1 MADIDE
7 LLKGSFDRLAEPAN
21 SAGVADAIRSRVAAG
36 DAGTSVAGSVAPG
49 WGGGASGFLTIAAP
63 IALIVVAGVVGG
75 SLGASGVFGASGSS
89 SGGEVPSYVIAPDTA
104 PIYSCPG
111 GPQIGSIPANTRVLA
126 VARDEDA
133 AFLGARN
140 PDDLAATIWF
150 TAGDL
155 VLDDSGPAIDAL
167 PVESCPEVT
176 VTEVTPTPTPEPT
189 VEPEET
195 DEPEPPSD
203 TTPPSIK
210 VGNWNPDSLVGIE
223 FGYCSNVAQ
232 ISVNAADNVGIAS
245 VTASSSRPSSPVTLV
260 SSGGGTWV
268 FKITGGSYTSATPTN
283 ITVTF
288 TATDTSGLTA
298 SGSRVIPIYRD
309 CLI

>member
-1 MADIDE
+1 
-7 LLKGSFDRLAEPAN
+7 
-21 SAGVADAIRSRVAAG
+21 
-36 DAGTSVAGSVAPG
+36 
-49 WGGGASGFLTIAAP
+49 
-63 IALIVVAGVVGG
+63 
-75 SLGASGVFGASGSS
+75 VFGASGSS

-126 VARDEDA
+126 VARDEEA
-133 AFLGARN
+133 GFLGARN
-140 PDDLAATIWF
+140 PDGLATTIWF

-155 VLDDSGPAIDAL
+155 VLDGDPDIASL

-189 VEPEET
+189 SEPEET
-195 DEPEPPSD
+195 DEPEPPAPTD

-223 FGYCSNVAQ
+223 WTPYCSNVAQ

-268 FKITGGSYTSATPTN
+268 FKITGGSYTSNTPTN

-298 SGSRVIPIYRD
+298 AGSRVIPIYNY